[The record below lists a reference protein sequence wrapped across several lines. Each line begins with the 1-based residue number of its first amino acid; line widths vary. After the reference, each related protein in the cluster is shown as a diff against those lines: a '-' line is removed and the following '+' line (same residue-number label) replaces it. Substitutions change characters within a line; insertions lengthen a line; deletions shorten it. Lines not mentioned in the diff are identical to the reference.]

1 MWLQVQQHCSTVDPE
16 QRPKH
21 ARALMRSLAD
31 WAEDH
36 RALNE
41 VIQLP
46 LSTLE
51 EEASL
56 MIVHVCLLVPMT
68 RSSATPLAMLC
79 RLSECLSACLQGGG
93 HLSPMITQ

>member
-1 MWLQVQQHCSTVDPE
+1 MWLQVQQHCGAADPE

-31 WAEDH
+31 WAEAH

-46 LSTLE
+46 LGTLE

-56 MIVHVCLLVPMT
+56 
-68 RSSATPLAMLC
+68 SAPFPHPQSIFRPLRMQPGNFTGNPA
-79 RLSECLSACLQGGG
+79 EGV
-93 HLSPMITQ
+93 